1 MTESRERIFAVE
13 WLEFWEIRKFQVQC
27 EVSKWFSHDQNR
39 CQFIWYSLSCHLVV
53 NSSIVELLVHNLIKK
68 KKKELYKYQLDL
80 NQDISEQISQQ
91 VAQIE
96 PKERKDELAVSKVCR
111 RSRFGCILVS
121 SWHLTPKRPKATFT
135 HCRSG
140 RPLWIYHLLM
150 AHRRRSVSTAVASG
164 YISHSCPQTV

>member
-1 MTESRERIFAVE
+1 MRS
-13 WLEFWEIRKFQVQC
+13 
-27 EVSKWFSHDQNR
+27 QNDSAMIKIDVNS
-39 CQFIWYSLSCHLVV
+39 FDTHLVV

-68 KKKELYKYQLDL
+68 KELRKYQLDL

-121 SWHLTPKRPKATFT
+121 S
-135 HCRSG
+135 
-140 RPLWIYHLLM
+140 
-150 AHRRRSVSTAVASG
+150 
-164 YISHSCPQTV
+164 